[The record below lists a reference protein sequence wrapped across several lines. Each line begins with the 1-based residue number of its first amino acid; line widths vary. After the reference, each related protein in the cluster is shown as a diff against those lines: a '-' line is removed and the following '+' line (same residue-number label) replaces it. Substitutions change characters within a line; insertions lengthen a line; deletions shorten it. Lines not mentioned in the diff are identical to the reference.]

1 MEIFSQAGGEAL
13 SRWGH
18 YLSGVTWIGLLYYF
32 NFVQVPSFA
41 QFEAAGRTEA
51 IRKLVPRALWW
62 FRFGAMFTL
71 LTGIMILGFQ
81 DNLTGGAYFK
91 TAPGISISTGILLAL
106 VMFGNVF
113 GVIWP
118 NQKVVIANAERTA
131 AGGEADPAAPAAG
144 RKALLASRTNTL
156 LSIPM
161 LWFMGVTSHL
171 AAREYEV
178 LPAGGERGAYW
189 AVTLLVVLAV
199 ELNALGVIGGTGP
212 GPTKAFLE
220 DHKKTV
226 GAGFALWLVFVVLWE
241 LLF

>member
-1 MEIFSQAGGEAL
+1 MEIFSQAGGEML

-41 QFEAAGRTEA
+41 EFEAAARTEA
-51 IRKLVPRALWW
+51 VAKLVPRALWW
-62 FRFGAMFTL
+62 FRFAAMLTL
-71 LTGIMILGFQ
+71 ATGIMILGFQ
-81 DNLTGGAYFK
+81 ENLAGGDYFK

-118 NQKVVIANAERTA
+118 NQRIVIANAERVA
-131 AGGEADPAAPAAG
+131 AGGEPDPAAAAAG
-144 RKALLASRTNTL
+144 RRALLASRTNAFF
-156 LSIPM
+156 SIPM

-178 LPAGGERGAYW
+178 LPEGGQRGIYW
-189 AVTLLVVLAV
+189 AITLVLVVVL
-199 ELNALGVIGGTGP
+199 ELNGTGRIGGPGP
-212 GPTKAFLE
+212 GPTKVYLE
-220 DHKKTV
+220 DHKKTII
-226 GAGFALWLVFVVLWE
+226 AGFGLWLVFVILWE

>member
-1 MEIFSQAGGEAL
+1 MEIFSQAGGEML

-41 QFEAAGRTEA
+41 QFEAAPRTEA
-51 IRKLVPRALWW
+51 IQKLVPRALWW

-81 DNLTGGAYFK
+81 DNLSGGEYFK
-91 TAPGISISTGILLAL
+91 SAPGIAISTGILLAL

-118 NQKVVIANAERTA
+118 NQKIVIANAERVAT
-131 AGGEADPAAPAAG
+131 GGEADPAAPAAG
-144 RKALLASRTNTL
+144 RKALLASRTNAL
-156 LSIPM
+156 FSIPM

-171 AAREYEV
+171 SAQYDFR
-178 LPAGGERGAYW
+178 PAGGERGLYW
-189 AVTLLVVLAV
+189 LLTLALVVVL
-199 ELNALGVIGGTGP
+199 ELNALGIIGGAGP
-212 GPTKAFLE
+212 GPTKRYLE
-220 DHKKTV
+220 DHKKTII
-226 GAGFALWLVFVVLWE
+226 GGFCLWFVFLILWE
-241 LLF
+241 VLF